1 MGILQA
7 RMLER
12 VAMPSS
18 RGSSQPRSPAPQEDS
33 WPSQPAGTPTWCK
46 GGYFLEPAIRQEVL
60 LVEKAWA
67 PRALSGWLL
76 DVTHI
81 SLSWERQKTAPA
93 WLDLLLCF
101 SRSQIVNSPS
111 FVYLLA
117 WMSKAEWKREGQ
129 REGKEGG
136 MNEGIKGREGRER
149 AKKEL
154 KVSIVFSSSYS
165 S

>member
-12 VAMPSS
+12 VAIPSS

-60 LVEKAWA
+60 LAEKAWA
-67 PRALSGWLL
+67 PRAHFRMASRCH
-76 DVTHI
+76 THFFVMG
-81 SLSWERQKTAPA
+81 KTENSPCLTWFA
-93 WLDLLLCF
+93 LCF

-136 MNEGIKGREGRER
+136 MNEGIEGREGRER
-149 AKKEL
+149 EKKEL